1 MSCKVK
7 LMISTN
13 SDERFL
19 QFSYHIPI
27 GDFGSGNMLDSHMFA
42 ITIANTGIDGT
53 ESAFAQDLTHS
64 VGPFERF
71 ATGTFFQ
78 TCKSKL
84 IY

>member
-1 MSCKVK
+1 
-7 LMISTN
+7 
-13 SDERFL
+13 
-19 QFSYHIPI
+19 
-27 GDFGSGNMLDSHMFA
+27 MLDSHMFA